1 LVPDVSRAATREDH
15 VVLEAQE
22 PAVTVLPVRVS
33 RSVNAAVL
41 DVLVT

>member
-1 LVPDVSRAATREDH
+1 VSREATREDQ
-15 VVLEAQE
+15 VVLDEHA

-41 DVLVT
+41 GVLVT